1 MSKKYRAMKF
11 PQKLN
16 EFDVLDLLNEYH
28 SELRKLKYKLGYV
41 KGKISELENEHEAI
55 KRRNER
61 AKAAMQRE
69 RAQGMEELEYVELEE
84 VEVDEPEMESE
95 VKKEVVETA
104 KVKPVKVKAAKS
116 AAKKKV
122 AKKKDVKNVT
132 TTPGKKGRK
141 PQGHS
146 YWDQL
151 IMDSVTQRGEPV
163 ISRLILEDITA
174 RAIAEGQ
181 YQGEEKTRVK
191 LNQCLVKLTS
201 DRKKA
206 LVTAPYA
213 GRGHAYALPEWMEK

>member
-1 MSKKYRAMKF
+1 MKF

-41 KGKISELENEHEAI
+41 KGKISELESEHEAI

-69 RAQGMEELEYVELEE
+69 RTQDTEELDYAELEE
-84 VEVDEPEMESE
+84 VEMEEPE
-95 VKKEVVETA
+95 VETEVEKEEVQA
-104 KVKPVKVKAAKS
+104 KPVKPVKVKAAKPVVKKK
-116 AAKKKV
+116 AAKKKAV
-122 AKKKDVKNVT
+122 KKVSAT
-132 TTPGKKGRK
+132 PTTPGRKGRK

-163 ISRLILEDITA
+163 ISRFILEDITA

-181 YQGEEKTRVK
+181 YEDEEKTRVK